1 MASNVASL
9 ATEGP
14 PPGHQNSVSATT
26 APSDDIVRLTKRQR
40 ESESVSP
47 RSRAAQ
53 LSKPPGSPS
62 KVARLSL
69 ATTIR
74 PAEPLTG
81 AAALEDERRRRVEE
95 QAHSSSISPDPARSV
110 LESLMSGVAQA
121 MSRPSDTIQL
131 APTANMEP
139 ATKATTELS
148 MATGNAAHM
157 DDHDRDEGSPPA
169 NANANSNN
177 VPSAPV
183 AESPAPMDLDSK
195 KNDQVQGHQLM
206 SPDERPQSG
215 SMSYP
220 GSLQTAANLSE
231 PLNRGMSFPMP
242 SQIQSSPTSSG
253 GKKHKC
259 PYCSTEFTRHHN
271 LKSHLL
277 THSQEKPYLCT
288 ECQMRFRRLHDLKR
302 HGKLHTGEKPHIC
315 PKCDRKFARGDAL
328 ARHSKGAGGCAGRR
342 ASMGS
347 FADGDELDG
356 TIGEGDDSTMSGVA
370 YDSVEDEE
378 LRRQSL
384 PSMGVQHSSGDN
396 YGAHSRTYP
405 PAGPRPSASGLYP
418 PNVNLSQA
426 GTISSTSVP
435 DSMASSH
442 TANTSVS
449 SIPGGPGGSGMYSQ
463 AGMTESPKPLSPGLP
478 SHDSANLARQ
488 RSPTMTQQYQQ
499 QQVGRPPSD
508 LQSPHSS
515 GQARP
520 KLPGLSHPGFVAPN
534 SGTYS
539 HGRTPS
545 GAQPSG
551 DSGNM
556 FAQSDPSVWEYIRL
570 LEDKIK
576 SLSDK
581 VVSLDQEVAS
591 LRKQLDTREGASTT

>member
-9 ATEGP
+9 ATEGL
-14 PPGHQNSVSATT
+14 PPGQQNSVSATT

-69 ATTIR
+69 ATTTR
-74 PAEPLTG
+74 PAVPLTG
-81 AAALEDERRRRVEE
+81 AAALEDERRRGVEE
-95 QAHSSSISPDPARSV
+95 QAHSPSIGPNPARSV

-139 ATKATTELS
+139 ATKAATELS
-148 MATGNAAHM
+148 MAAGNAAHM

-177 VPSAPV
+177 GSSAPV

-231 PLNRGMSFPMP
+231 PLNRGMSFTMP
-242 SQIQSSPTSSG
+242 SQIQSSPTSSS

-277 THSQEKPYLCT
+277 THSQEKPYVCT

-405 PAGPRPSASGLYP
+405 PAGPRPAASGLYP